1 MGIETFFFD
10 SYAFFEIIEGNPNY
24 KKFTT
29 GIAIVTTRLNLMELF
44 YGLLVKYDQKTANKY
59 YHELVKFCID
69 IDDSVIKEAMI
80 FKAMNKKRK
89 LSYTDCIGYIIAKQR
104 NISFLTG
111 DEKFEDMPNVE
122 FVR

>member
-24 KKFTT
+24 DQFTA

-44 YGLLVKYDQKTANKY
+44 YGLLVKYDRRTANRY
-59 YHELVKFCID
+59 YDELARFCID
-69 IDDSVIKEAMI
+69 IDDNVIREAMI
-80 FKAMNKKRK
+80 FRVMNKKRK
-89 LSYTDCIGYIIAKQR
+89 LSYIDCLGYLIAKQR

-111 DEKFEDMPNVE
+111 DEKFKDAPNVE
-122 FVR
+122 FVK